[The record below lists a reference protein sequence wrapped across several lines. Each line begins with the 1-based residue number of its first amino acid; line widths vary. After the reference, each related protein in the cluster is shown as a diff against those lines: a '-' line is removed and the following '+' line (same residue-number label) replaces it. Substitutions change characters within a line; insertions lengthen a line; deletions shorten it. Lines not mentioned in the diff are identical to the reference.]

1 MKRILS
7 VEICLIIL
15 VCLSVCAWAA
25 VAVPEPILEAK
36 NSVVR
41 ILSEYSD
48 GYATGSGF
56 VLKNSKGETLIVTNH
71 HVVEDHPYS
80 ISVWLND
87 EETVNASILAYSD
100 QKDLCVLKLAYPLDK
115 PALTLAQKEAEQGEA
130 VYAIGFPGAADYL
143 SDKEAHT
150 SADATIT
157 DGIVS
162 AVRKATVSSYGT
174 PTQLLQIN
182 AAINS
187 GNSGGPLL
195 NAKGEVVGIN
205 TYGINDSQGIFG
217 AISVEELKDF
227 LQSQSISAPGVK
239 GAFPWLAVVIPIM
252 VITLAGIVAFAFFI
266 SRRKRRSALKTPSQ
280 SFAAYM
286 AGHPEGIGENA
297 AVAMLLPV
305 ALQLRDLHNNGG
317 SHLQIAPRSITI
329 GANGAALAPATEIEA
344 DRYSSGYAAPEIYK
358 GSLVGNLSDI
368 YSFCALLYAATT
380 GKQPQNSL
388 TRAEN
393 GEELDCSELES
404 GFAEILKKGMA
415 LDPGQRFTSMQELIL
430 KLSPYNIQSFAM
442 DTAADNMPDAQMQ
455 PQEKHAPKRKVN
467 RKLIL
472 AIGIPVAVVVLLG
485 IPTGVYFGC
494 YNRACTLAENGDFV
508 QAQKM
513 LFAPGI
519 TKLHNTELLNYLA
532 ADELLEKRQYEDAKE
547 AFSELD
553 GYLHADELAQ
563 EADYRHALQL
573 ADSNDFKQALK
584 LMDTLKEAGYR
595 DAEEQALEIQFREGM
610 YVLSEKKEYQKASII
625 FFNLAKEGYDGAEEM
640 SKKTMYLWGTA
651 LIEDEDYLAAYSKF
665 DSIRD
670 YSDVKKI
677 MTSLTDLVYLQGE
690 ILYHD
695 KDFAQARK
703 YFQCVPKY
711 MDSKD
716 YITLLDA
723 RKDSEK
729 LNAES
734 MTQRLMD
741 LFYFEDASDIIR
753 ETDEYLF
760 YYLQGKW
767 STSGGS
773 YYFELK
779 EVTAK
784 DHTYES
790 SYNLPWYNSDYFSL
804 EKGIYMIHGSFGEKP
819 QYRFTLLTPDS
830 MQVYCYKNGSTYTL
844 YRQ

>member
-25 VAVPEPILEAK
+25 AAVPEPILEAK

-227 LQSQSISAPGVK
+227 LQSQSISVPGVK

-317 SHLQIAPRSITI
+317 SHLQIAPRSIII

-358 GSLVGNLSDI
+358 GSLAGNLSDI

-519 TKLHNTELLNYLA
+519 TKLHDTELLNYLA

-573 ADSNDFKQALK
+573 ADSSDFDQSLK
-584 LMDTLKEAGYR
+584 LMGALKEAGYR
-595 DAEEQALEIQFREGM
+595 DAEEQTLEIQFRKGI
-610 YVLSEKKEYQKASII
+610 YLLYEKKDYVPARKIFSELVNKGYAPAAEMKKESEYQWALK
-625 FFNLAKEGYDGAEEM
+625 LLEDGY
-640 SKKTMYLWGTA
+640 YLTA
-651 LIEDEDYLAAYSKF
+651 HQKLRSL
-665 DSIRD
+665 RN
-670 YSDVKKI
+670 YSDVKEI
-677 MTSLTDLVYLQGE
+677 LPQVSELVYLEGQSY
-690 ILYHD
+690 YHD
-695 KDFAQARK
+695 G
-703 YFQCVPKY
+703 
-711 MDSKD
+711 D
-716 YITLLDA
+716 Y
-723 RKDSEK
+723 
-729 LNAES
+729 LNAEADFHEVNDYKDS
-734 MTQRLMD
+734 DKYLVLIDARQMD
-741 LFYFEDASDIIR
+741 YWGSYENTVDELVQLFDFEDVPEILLLNQKMATTFLRGEWKTSDR
-753 ETDEYLF
+753 RYQFTME
-760 YYLQGKW
+760 KN
-767 STSGGS
+767 STNS
-773 YYFELK
+773 
-779 EVTAK
+779 T
-784 DHTYES
+784 
-790 SYNLPWYNSDYFSL
+790 SYNLPWIDDKGFQYYSID
-804 EKGIYMIHGSFGEKP
+804 KGIFYLEGENERKP
-819 QYRFTLLTPDS
+819 QFKFILLTPDS

>member
-25 VAVPEPILEAK
+25 AAVPEPILEAK

-115 PALTLAQKEAEQGEA
+115 PALALAQKEAEQGEA

-227 LQSQSISAPGVK
+227 LQSQSISVPGVK

-252 VITLAGIVAFAFFI
+252 VIILAGIVAFAFFI

-317 SHLQIAPRSITI
+317 SHLQTAPRSITI

-442 DTAADNMPDAQMQ
+442 DTAADNTPDAQMQ

-519 TKLHNTELLNYLA
+519 TKLHDTELLNYLA

-573 ADSNDFKQALK
+573 ADSSDFDQSLK
-584 LMDTLKEAGYR
+584 LMGALKEAGYR
-595 DAEEQALEIQFREGM
+595 DAEEQALEIQFRKGM
-610 YVLSEKKEYQKASII
+610 YLLYEKKEYQAAR
-625 FFNLAKEGYDGAEEM
+625 NLFKKLMGEGYSQANGMEDEVQYQWAI
-640 SKKTMYLWGTA
+640 S
-651 LIEDEDYLAAYSKF
+651 LIESGNCYRAHQKLKEIVDYADVKEILPQVTEAVYIEGKEDYYNEKYGAAWDMF
-665 DSIRD
+665 RE
-670 YSDVKKI
+670 VN
-677 MTSLTDLVYLQGE
+677 G
-690 ILYHD
+690 
-695 KDFAQARK
+695 
-703 YFQCVPKY
+703 Y
-711 MDSKD
+711 MDSTKYINLIHARQMGSSWDD
-716 YITLLDA
+716 YEGA
-723 RKDSEK
+723 VDS
-729 LNAES
+729 LI
-734 MTQRLMD
+734 QIFD
-741 LFYFEDASDIIR
+741 FEDAAEVLLENNSMATTFLRGKWKTSDGKYFF
-753 ETDEYLF
+753 EMKKNGGTSYDLPWFDDKGFEYYF
-760 YYLQGKW
+760 IENGIYYL
-767 STSGGS
+767 GGT
-773 YYFELK
+773 K
-779 EVTAK
+779 E
-784 DHTYES
+784 D
-790 SYNLPWYNSDYFSL
+790 
-804 EKGIYMIHGSFGEKP
+804 KP
-819 QYRFTLLTPDS
+819 QYKFTLLTPDS
-830 MQVYCYKNGSTYTL
+830 MLVYCYKNGSTYTL